1 MHKGVLLAI
10 STFVSAALAAA
21 IPAGAL
27 AADAAKQAETAA
39 VHANLASNASSLA
52 DAQVHLHHV
61 VNCLVGP
68 AGEGFDAKAGDPC
81 KAQGNGA
88 IPDSTDAASKKK
100 LTSALAKAK
109 AGIAA
114 TDLSAAKQAASDVQA
129 LLK

>member
-1 MHKGVLLAI
+1 VQKGVLLAI

-39 VHANLASNASSLA
+39 VHANLASNASSLG